1 MGAEVQH
8 RISPP
13 DLLEIGVVSREAVVW
28 AGAAGIEQPHRVT
41 LVAEGGLHTNKH
53 VAEVAAKDQQVLA
66 VAVQF
71 ARGFAPVLFQALVI
85 RSEPLVFLNAHAMG
99 NG

>member
-8 RISPP
+8 RIGAP
-13 DLLEIGVVSREAVVW
+13 DLLEIGVVSGEAVVG

-66 VAVQF
+66 VAVEF
-71 ARGFAPVLFQALVI
+71 ARGLTPVLF
-85 RSEPLVFLNAHAMG
+85 
-99 NG
+99 